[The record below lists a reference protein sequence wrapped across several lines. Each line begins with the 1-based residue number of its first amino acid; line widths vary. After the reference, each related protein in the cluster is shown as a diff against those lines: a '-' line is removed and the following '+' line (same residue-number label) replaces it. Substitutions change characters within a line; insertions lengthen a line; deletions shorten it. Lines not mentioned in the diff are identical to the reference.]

1 MGNRDM
7 TQLKTEISTP
17 TLTFEEYLYYQGKP
31 DVMYELYRGKLIE
44 MPTPTGLHTRI
55 CHFLTAQFQRYLVSH
70 NLPLVA
76 TSVTGVRT
84 EDRTSRIPDV
94 VVCSAEL
101 WERVCNRKGA
111 GVLDFEEQP
120 RLVVEVTSDKWRE
133 DYILKRAEYALVN
146 IPEYWII
153 DPNKSKVIIC
163 FNPNNENG
171 YESREF
177 LPGQE
182 IESPLFTDF
191 ILPVNVL
198 LFPPV
203 VEDLIRE
210 EQAQRQQLEQRA
222 EDERQRAEEER
233 QRADR
238 LAQRLRD
245 MGIDPDAVSG
255 ELG

>member
-1 MGNRDM
+1 M
-7 TQLKTEISTP
+7 TSLKTDISTP
-17 TLTFEEYLYYQGKP
+17 ILTFEEYLHYQGKP
-31 DVMYELYRGKLIE
+31 DVIYELYRGKLIE

-55 CHFLTAQFQRYLVSH
+55 CSFLTAQFQRYLVSH

-120 RLVVEVTSDKWRE
+120 QVVVEVTSDNWRE

-146 IPEYWII
+146 IPEYWIV

-177 LPGQE
+177 LPDQD
-182 IESPLFTDF
+182 IESSLFPDF

-210 EQAQRQQLEQRA
+210 EQAHRQQLQQRV
-222 EDERQRAEEER
+222 EEERQRAEEER

-245 MGIDPDAVSG
+245 MGIDPDAV
-255 ELG
+255 